1 MVLCVS
7 FSGACRHRIHVSVL
21 LNLALRCQLFRLSLS
36 SCRQNTFQSTESC
49 QVEDLG
55 LIFLLPLETRRPRPR
70 SRLNLFPT
78 TIRAVILGMCF
89 LIRSCVYV
97 CWGLWKSCERR
108 DFDTFGCVC
117 SRAGC
122 KGTFGSCRWL
132 AVASFCHWYRIFL
145 TRATMQHRI
154 QTDGC
159 RWICLVCRT

>member
-7 FSGACRHRIHVSVL
+7 FSGACRHSFHISVL

-70 SRLNLFPT
+70 SRLDLSLT
-78 TIRAVILGMCF
+78 TIRAVLLLGMMF
-89 LIRSCVYV
+89 LIRSCVHV
-97 CWGLWKSCERR
+97 CWGLWKSCECQG
-108 DFDTFGCVC
+108 FDTFECVC

-122 KGTFGSCRWL
+122 RHVCMVS
-132 AVASFCHWYRIFL
+132 VASR
-145 TRATMQHRI
+145 
-154 QTDGC
+154 G
-159 RWICLVCRT
+159 LVLSSEIAYSW